1 MTPPLGIV
9 EGFFGRRYSWPER
22 THLMH
27 TVADAGYGFYHYGP
41 KGDAFL
47 RRQWR
52 EAHPAAEREALTSFG
67 EACRDRSVRFGIAL
81 TPMDTPFP
89 LDSSTRADL
98 VRRVRDL
105 DTIGIDDLVILF
117 DDLRGDVPA
126 LAERQA
132 EIVRICADRTR
143 ATRIFFCPT
152 YYSRDPVL
160 DRVFGARPP
169 GYLAEIGGRLDP
181 AVHVYWTGADVVSPE
196 IGTAH
201 LRSVEA
207 ELGRKVCLW
216 DNYPANDGPRMSRFL
231 HLRAFTGRPAAIA
244 GHISGHAINPAQ
256 QPHLTALPALTLA
269 ASYAEGADYDY
280 GPAFGTA
287 AERLFGTRL
296 AHMLAADLASFQDAG
311 LERLESRRQEL
322 RTRYAALDDPAARE
336 VVAWLDG
343 AYLMTDEEV
352 RTQ

>member
-27 TVADAGYGFYHYGP
+27 TVADADYGFYHYAP
-41 KGDAFL
+41 KGDAYL
-47 RRQWR
+47 RRRWR
-52 EAHPAAEREALTSFG
+52 ETHPVAEREALTRFG
-67 EACRDRSVRFGIAL
+67 DACRGRSVRFGIAL
-81 TPMDTPFP
+81 TPMDTPYP
-89 LDSSTRADL
+89 LDSSTCADL
-98 VRRVRDL
+98 VRRVCDL
-105 DTIGIDDLVILF
+105 DAIGIDDLVILF

-126 LAERQA
+126 LTERQA
-132 EIVRICADRTR
+132 EIVRICSDRTR

-169 GYLAEIGGRLDP
+169 GYLAEIGHRLDP
-181 AVHVYWTGADVVSPE
+181 AVRVYWTGAEVVSPE
-196 IGTAH
+196 IGPAH

-216 DNYPANDGPRMSRFL
+216 DNYPVNDGPRMSRFL
-231 HLRAFTGRPAAIA
+231 HLRAFTGRPATIA
-244 GHISGHAINPAQ
+244 DHISGHAINPAL

-269 ASYAEGADYDY
+269 ANYAEGADYDY

-287 AERLFGTRL
+287 ARRLFGDGF
-296 AHMLAADLASFQDAG
+296 ADMLAADLAALQDVG
-311 LERLESRRQEL
+311 LERLGGRRDEL
-322 RTRYAALDDPAARE
+322 RARYAALDVPAARE
-336 VVAWLDG
+336 VVTWLDG